1 MTCARRNRGRTKDL
15 GYIMQLS
22 KWPRIRT
29 LTLADQVYHAVR
41 ARIMDRSL
49 RPGEFV
55 REHEVSRAL
64 GVSRTPVR
72 EALGR
77 LATEGFLERIPH
89 HGFRV
94 PANSLADLLELYPIV
109 SSLELTAARLALPR
123 LTPQDIE
130 RLKAITTKLREARDR
145 NDIEAISACKAEFH
159 DTICQKSG
167 NRRLVDMLRDLRS
180 QIMRLEVWYYTTREN
195 ASRSIE
201 CQEEIVRHIERGE
214 FEKAIETLRS
224 NIFLTYDELS
234 AQYAREEGLR
244 NSA

>member
-1 MTCARRNRGRTKDL
+1 ME
-15 GYIMQLS
+15 
-22 KWPRIRT
+22 
-29 LTLADQVYHAVR
+29 
-41 ARIMDRSL
+41 RSL

-94 PANSLADLLELYPIV
+94 PSNSLADLLELYPIV
-109 SSLELTAARLALPR
+109 SSLELTAGRLALPR

-130 RLKAITTKLREARDR
+130 RLKTITNKLRAARDR
-145 NDIEAISACKAEFH
+145 NDVEAISACKAEFH
-159 DTICQKSG
+159 DAICQKSG

-180 QIMRLEVWYYTTREN
+180 QIMRLEVWYYTTREH
-195 ASRSIE
+195 ADRSIR
-201 CQEEIVRHIERGE
+201 CQEEIVRYIELGE
-214 FEKAIETLRS
+214 FERAIDTLRA
-224 NIFLTYDELS
+224 NIYLTYDELS
-234 AQYAREEGLR
+234 AEYAREQGLR
-244 NSA
+244 ESA